1 MPDTCSTCTKPVD
14 GKCLS
19 CSRCKRCYHFGKN
32 CSSISKNAFS
42 KMSTAER
49 EAWTCSS
56 CESSTSNHS
65 DSDDCEA
72 SFAHEFS
79 AVNSKLDR
87 LTVTVEAL
95 VTDVAEL
102 LHFKDTVEKVA
113 ETVTEIQKS
122 IEFLSNK
129 YESVK
134 SGLEANQTEL
144 TQLHARV
151 ESLSE
156 TVDAQ
161 AELLDKSRCVVND
174 LEQYSRRRNFEIY
187 GLRTN
192 PNENLVS
199 FMGDLAQ
206 KLDFSEFEAN
216 TIASIHRMPNRDSL
230 TPPIL
235 VQMRDVAS
243 KEKWLALRTK
253 LRSLPTGESHPRLY
267 FNENLTRTNKELF
280 RWARSKGK
288 ENQYKFV
295 WTRDGRVL
303 AKKSEAVKSVVR
315 IEKLS
320 DLDKIC

>member
-19 CSRCKRCYHFGKN
+19 CSRCERCYHCGKN
-32 CSSISKNAFS
+32 CSIISKNAFS
-42 KMSTAER
+42 KMSTAKHET
-49 EAWTCSS
+49 WTCPS

-65 DSDDCEA
+65 DSDDCDA
-72 SFAHEFS
+72 SFGHEFS
-79 AVNSKLDR
+79 AVNSKLDQLR
-87 LTVTVEAL
+87 VTVEAL
-95 VTDVAEL
+95 TTKVAEL
-102 LHFKDTVEKVA
+102 LQFKDTVEEGA

-134 SGLEANQTEL
+134 SGLEANQTAL

-161 AELLDKSRCVVND
+161 AELLDKSRCAVND
-174 LEQYSRRRNFEIY
+174 LEQYSRRCNIEIH

-199 FMGDLAQ
+199 FMADLAQ
-206 KLDFSEFEAN
+206 NLDFSEFEAN
-216 TIASIHRMPNRDSL
+216 TIASIRRMPNRDSS

-235 VQMRDVAS
+235 VQMRVVAS

-253 LRSLPTGESHPRLY
+253 LRNLRTDESHPQLY

-280 RWARSKGK
+280 RLARSKGK

-295 WTRDGRVL
+295 WTRNGRVL
-303 AKKSEAVKSVVR
+303 AKKSEEVKAVIR

-320 DLDKIC
+320 DLNKIC